1 MGQVLSL
8 FETDDMIIS
17 QEVKDV
23 ILTPIQK
30 VGKIWIKR
38 EDLFNV
44 YGANGAKARSCFYL
58 VNKAK
63 KQGFKT
69 ITTAGSRKSPQINIV
84 AQICKHLNLE
94 FVAHC
99 PQGELGSELLEAQK
113 AGAKIIQHKAGYNS
127 VIVARAKTYA
137 EENKAFEVPFGM
149 MCREAVSQTFYQ
161 VTDLPAKAKRIVIP
175 VGSGMNLCGLL
186 HGLKQAGNPIKVLGV
201 VVGADPVKT
210 LKKFAPNDWMYRVQL
225 VNAGVDYH
233 HEVKNNF
240 IGDIMVDP
248 IYEAKCIKFLKNGDL
263 FWTVGIRSTLLKNQP
278 LHSYFNEEKEI

>member
-1 MGQVLSL
+1 MGPILRL
-8 FETDDMIIS
+8 FETEEDIIIPLENIIS
-17 QEVKDV
+17 
-23 ILTPIQK
+23 TPIQK
-30 VGKIWIKR
+30 VGKIWVKR

-58 VNKAK
+58 VHNAK
-63 KQGFKT
+63 MQGFKV

-84 AQICKHLNLE
+84 AQICKHLGLK

-99 PQGELGSELLEAQK
+99 PMGVLSSELEEAQK
-113 AGAKIIQHKAGYNS
+113 AGAEIVQHKAGYNS

-137 EENKAFEVPFGM
+137 KENKAYEVPFGM

-161 VTDLPAKAKRIVIP
+161 VTDLPEAKRIVIP

-210 LKKFAPNDWMYRVQL
+210 LNRFAPKDWENRVEL
-225 VNAGVDYH
+225 VKAGVDYH
-233 HEVKNNF
+233 HEEKNNI
-240 IGDIMVDP
+240 IGGIVVDP
-248 IYEAKCIKFLKNGDL
+248 IYEAKCLKFLEDDDL
-263 FWTVGIRSTLLKNQP
+263 FWIVGIRSSLLENQP
-278 LHSYFNEEKEI
+278 LHSYFDGL

>member
-30 VGKIWIKR
+30 VGKIWVKR

-44 YGANGAKARSCFYL
+44 YG
-58 VNKAK
+58 
-63 KQGFKT
+63 
-69 ITTAGSRKSPQINIV
+69 
-84 AQICKHLNLE
+84 
-94 FVAHC
+94 AHC

-113 AGAKIIQHKAGYNS
+113 AVARIIQHKAGYNS

-201 VVGADPVKT
+201 FNRLAH
-210 LKKFAPNDWMYRVQL
+210 KKNKRNYKS
-225 VNAGVDYH
+225 N
-233 HEVKNNF
+233 
-240 IGDIMVDP
+240 
-248 IYEAKCIKFLKNGDL
+248 
-263 FWTVGIRSTLLKNQP
+263 
-278 LHSYFNEEKEI
+278 